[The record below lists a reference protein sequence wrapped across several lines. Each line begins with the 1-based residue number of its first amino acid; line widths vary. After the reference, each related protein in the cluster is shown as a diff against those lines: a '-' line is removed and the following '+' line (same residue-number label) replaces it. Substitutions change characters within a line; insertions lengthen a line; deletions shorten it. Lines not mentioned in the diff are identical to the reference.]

1 MRQRLRSHA
10 KAAAGFTLIELVI
23 TLALVGVVA
32 MTALPLYDV
41 SATRSKEAELRTA
54 LRTIRTAI
62 DAYKTAADTG
72 LVAKGSAESG
82 YPPSLDVL
90 VNGVDAAKE
99 TINGGRRMVFLRQIP
114 RDPFAADQA
123 TPPAQHWVTRAYGAP
138 PDDFRGGG
146 DVFDVAS
153 RSSRV
158 GSNGVPYQE
167 W

>member
-1 MRQRLRSHA
+1 MIRRAGTLRGA
-10 KAAAGFTLIELVI
+10 GGFTLIELVI

-41 SATRSKEAELRTA
+41 SATRSKEVELRSA

-62 DAYKTAADTG
+62 DAYKAAVDAG
-72 LVAKGSAESG
+72 QVPKGATESG
-82 YPPSLDVL
+82 YPPSLDML
-90 VNGVDAAKE
+90 VQGVDAARDN
-99 TINGGRRMVFLRQIP
+99 INGGRRMVFLRQIP
-114 RDPFAADQA
+114 RDPFAANPA
-123 TPPAQHWVTRAYGAP
+123 APPAQHWATRTYGAA
-138 PDDFRGGG
+138 PDDLRSGE

-153 RSSRV
+153 RSTRV

>member
-1 MRQRLRSHA
+1 MNAASRSRSRVG
-10 KAAAGFTLIELVI
+10 GFTLIELVI

-41 SATRSKEAELRTA
+41 SATRSKEVELRAA

-62 DAYKTAADTG
+62 DAYKAAADSGQVT
-72 LVAKGSAESG
+72 KGATDSG
-82 YPPSLDVL
+82 YPPSLELL
-90 VNGVDAAKE
+90 VQGVEAARD
-99 TINGGRRMVFLRQIP
+99 NASGGRRLVFLRQIP
-114 RDPFAADQA
+114 RDPFAANPA
-123 TPPAQHWVTRAYGAP
+123 APPSQHWATRAYGAA
-138 PDDFRGGG
+138 PDDFRSGA

-153 RSSRV
+153 RSTRV